1 MSQSVVNRPDVHV
14 LPARVGVPA
23 APGWAVPRRAL
34 ASRLEVGISGQL
46 TVVAAPTGAGKSLGV
61 ASWAACSDSSVRM
74 IWLNLARGGSDPDR
88 VWRHLRESLAGEG
101 VPDLPGIPPY
111 RGSGTRR
118 NAALADLGVALR
130 ERGPWVAVLDGYPAG
145 RPGRLGTELGIVLEH
160 ARRGLR
166 LVVLSQAEPALNLH
180 RTAAAGELTRV
191 DAAELV
197 MDDAEIEEL
206 LRREGVDHDDET
218 TAAVSEHTAGW
229 ACGVRLAAVALRGAR
244 DLRTAMVDTDRAV
257 ADYLTH
263 EVLDTMSSSAREL
276 IIWTSLVKGVAPGL
290 AKAVLPKGAD
300 SAFDQ
305 TIAATGLIQQG
316 SDDSY
321 RCHPL
326 LRSAARAQLAS
337 HPPDLTRNEPRKLL
351 VWYLDHGDS
360 RAAIEL
366 AVAARDWNRAAE
378 LLVQSHAVPRLVG
391 RAASETVQLASR
403 LPDVQEAEPLLRAA
417 IALVDGDA
425 RAAEVALGRAAA
437 GETRSDAHQ
446 LALAIARLG
455 VARLSGQSLPDE
467 EYGDKARALVAQLRL
482 SEHDAKSE
490 LSLILD
496 ATTAAVDAARGE
508 HDRAALSLAHGA
520 DAAGTRRLGGW
531 SDCVGQLALVEA
543 YRGDLRSA
551 TFHAAQVLAVSNEDV
566 WAGVAQAHTAM
577 AWVQVDRG
585 APDEARRSLDDA
597 GVMARGR
604 LEPWLSLAMETAEAR
619 LLVAAGR
626 PEAAL
631 ARTASATAAV
641 ERAGLTSWLVGF
653 LTTISAEALLAAG
666 EPQRALAM
674 LTAPQTDAAHV
685 ERTVLTAAARRDIG
699 DARGASA
706 VLASVV
712 EEVPLAPLS
721 VQIDAWLLEMRLAH
735 DQGHVDRA
743 RLLADRALRAASAQE
758 LRRPFAHECSWLRW
772 FLHRE
777 TALLRIH
784 RSFVA
789 SLLPARSALPT
800 ARHGVPTARTMV
812 LEPLTERETQVLE
825 LLAQM
830 CSTEEIADE
839 LFVSANTVKTH
850 MKGVFRKLCVNRRGD
865 AVRQGRELGL
875 C

>member
-1 MSQSVVNRPDVHV
+1 M
-14 LPARVGVPA
+14 
-23 APGWAVPRRAL
+23 
-34 ASRLEVGISGQL
+34 
-46 TVVAAPTGAGKSLGV
+46 
-61 ASWAACSDSSVRM
+61 
-74 IWLNLARGGSDPDR
+74 
-88 VWRHLRESLAGEG
+88 
-101 VPDLPGIPPY
+101 
-111 RGSGTRR
+111 RR
-118 NAALADLGVALR
+118 NGALADLGGALR

-145 RPGRLGTELGIVLEH
+145 RPGRLGRELEIVLEH
-160 ARRGLR
+160 ARRALR
-166 LVVLSQAEPALNLH
+166 LVVLSQADPALNLH

-206 LRREGVDHDDET
+206 LRREGVDHDDDT

-229 ACGVRLAAVALRGAR
+229 ACGVRRAAVALRGAR
-244 DLRTAMVDTDRAV
+244 DLGTAMVETDRAV

-263 EVLDTMSSSAREL
+263 EVLDTMSSSVREL
-276 IIWTSLVKGVAPGL
+276 IIWTSLVEEVAPGL

-305 TIAATGLIQQG
+305 TIAATGLVQRG

-337 HPPDLTRNEPRKLL
+337 DPPDLTRDMPRRLL
-351 VWYLDHGDS
+351 IWYLDHGDS
-360 RAAIEL
+360 RAAIEF
-366 AVAARDWNRAAE
+366 AVAARAWSRAAE
-378 LLVQSHAVPRLVG
+378 LMVQSHAVPRLVAG
-391 RAASETVQLASR
+391 AASETVQLASR
-403 LPDVQEAEPLLRAA
+403 LPDVQAAEPLLRAA
-417 IALVDGDA
+417 IALVDCDA
-425 RAAEVALGRAAA
+425 QAAEAALERAAA
-437 GETRSDAHQ
+437 GETRSEAHQ

-455 VARLSGQSLPDE
+455 VARLSGQSLPDAE
-467 EYGDKARALVAQLRL
+467 HGARARALLAQLPL
-482 SEHDAKSE
+482 SEHDARSE
-490 LSLILD
+490 LSVILD
-496 ATTAAVDAARGE
+496 SMTAAVEAGRGE
-508 HDRAALSLAHGA
+508 HDRAALSLTRGA
-520 DAAGTRRLGGW
+520 DAAGARQLRGGW
-531 SDCVGQLALVEA
+531 SDCAGQLALLEA

-551 TFHAAQVLAVSNEDV
+551 VLHAEQVLAASNEDA

-577 AWVQVDRG
+577 AWIQVDRG
-585 APDEARRSLDDA
+585 APDEARRPLDDA

-604 LEPWLSLAMETAEAR
+604 LEPWLLLAMETVEAR

-641 ERAGLTSWLVGF
+641 ERAGPTPWLVGF

-674 LTAPQTDAAHV
+674 LTARQTDAAHV

-712 EEVPLAPLS
+712 EAVPLAPLS
-721 VQIDAWLLEMRLAH
+721 VQIEAWLLEMRLAH

-777 TALLRIH
+777 TALLRSH

-800 ARHGVPTARTMV
+800 ARHGVPSARTMV
-812 LEPLTERETQVLE
+812 LESLTERETQVLE

-830 CSTEEIADE
+830 CSTEEIAEE

-850 MKGVFRKLCVNRRGD
+850 MKGVFRKLCVNRRVD